1 MKIVCT
7 NTDTCGKIE
16 KIEELEEPLKRAT
29 VCSFC
34 GSLALYYSDNYEP
47 IFKKQYSSLDI
58 ENLFIK
64 MYLKILKSEGKL
76 NDNNK

>member
-7 NTDTCGKIE
+7 NPDYCGKIE
-16 KIEELEEPLKRAT
+16 TIENIEEPQPLAT

-34 GSLALYYSDNYEP
+34 GSLALYYSDEYKP
-47 IFKKQYSSLDI
+47 IFKKEYTSLEI

-64 MYLKILKSEGKL
+64 MYLKILGKTRKN

>member
-1 MKIVCT
+1 MKTVCT
-7 NTDTCGKIE
+7 DTDNCGKIE
-16 KIEELEEPLKRAT
+16 IIEKVQEPQPLAT

-34 GSLALYYSDNYEP
+34 GSLALYYSEEYEP
-47 IFKKQYSSLDI
+47 IFKKEYTSLEI

-64 MYLKILKSEGKL
+64 MYLKILNKQGKT

>member
-7 NTDTCGKIE
+7 NTDNCGKIE
-16 KIEELEEPLKRAT
+16 VINEIQEPRPAAT
-29 VCSFC
+29 VCNYC

-47 IFKKQYSSLDI
+47 IFKKEYTSLDM

-64 MYLKILKSEGKL
+64 MYLKILGKTRKT